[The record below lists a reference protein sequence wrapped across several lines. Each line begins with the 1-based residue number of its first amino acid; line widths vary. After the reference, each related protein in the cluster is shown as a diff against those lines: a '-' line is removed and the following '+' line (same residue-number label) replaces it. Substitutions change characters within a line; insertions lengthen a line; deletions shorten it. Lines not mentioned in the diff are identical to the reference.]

1 MISKKELIQKLQDSK
16 LVDDKK
22 IKELTKISKIEDIFE
37 NLSQD
42 VIIDTEKVAQFKAE
56 HYGLKYIDLGGSDI
70 DKETINL
77 LSHDLAETYQVVIF
91 DEDKSTLKVGLTDP
105 TNLKAREALEFIA
118 RQKNLKAEFYLISK
132 KSFSL
137 AFKRYSALK
146 AEVKQALDVAEGKI
160 QEKEKQ
166 AEEDLG
172 DETVGGV
179 VKSAPISKMVDVIIR
194 HGVEMKA
201 SDIHIEPF
209 TAQTRVRYRIDGVLR
224 TQLLLPKAVH
234 SSIVSRI
241 KVISNLKI
249 DETRIPQDGRVRLKI
264 NKQNVDFRVSTLPLY
279 EKEKVVMRIL
289 DTSSGA
295 ITLEQLGFSGR
306 NAEIIQN
313 NIDKPHGTFLVT
325 GPTGSGKS
333 TTLYAVLNL
342 LNKEGI
348 NIVTLEDPVEYYL
361 KGVNQSQVR
370 PEVGL
375 TFAAGLRSILRQDPD
390 IVMVGEIRDSETA
403 ELAIHA
409 ALTGHF
415 VLSTLHTNDSFGAI
429 PRLFDMG
436 VEPFL
441 LTSTLNVVIAQRL
454 VRKICDKCKEE
465 FKVPEKLIDIVWE
478 VYNQTP
484 KENLE
489 SEGFDLK
496 DKKEMKFYQGKGCKH
511 CNKTGYS
518 GRLAIAE
525 VLDMTDDLKKEI
537 ASGASLEKIRQ
548 EVLSKKMATLQQDG
562 FIKSLKGMT
571 TIEEVMRAT
580 KE

>member
-16 LVDDKK
+16 LIDEKK
-22 IKELTKISKIEDIFE
+22 VKELTKISKIEDIFE

-42 VIIDTEKVAQFKAE
+42 VMIDAERVAQFKAE
-56 HYGLKYIDLGGSDI
+56 HYGLEYIDLGGSDI

-77 LSHDLAETYQVVIF
+77 LPHDLSETYQMVIF
-91 DEDKSTLKVGLTDP
+91 DEDKKALKVGLMDP
-105 TNLKAREALEFIA
+105 TDLKAREAVEFIA
-118 RQKNLKAEFYLISK
+118 RQKNLKSIFYLISK

-137 AFKRYSALK
+137 AIKQYSALK
-146 AEVKQALDVAEGKI
+146 AEVKQALDVAEGRI

-166 AEEDLG
+166 AEEG
-172 DETVGGV
+172 VDEAVGGV
-179 VKSAPISKMVDVIIR
+179 VKSAPISKMVDVIIK

-234 SSIVSRI
+234 ASIVSRI

-279 EKEKVVMRIL
+279 EQEKVVMRIL

-295 ITLEQLGFSGR
+295 ISLEQLGFSGR

-361 KGVNQSQVR
+361 KGVNQSQVN

-465 FKVPEKLIDIVWE
+465 FKIPEKMIDLVWE
-478 VYNQTP
+478 EYNKTP

-489 SEGFDLK
+489 SEGFALK
-496 DKKEMKFYQGKGCKH
+496 SKEEMKFYHGKGCKH
-511 CNKTGYS
+511 CNKSGYA
-518 GRLAIAE
+518 GRLAVAE

-548 EVLSKKMATLQQDG
+548 EVLAKKMATLQQDG
-562 FIKSLKGMT
+562 FIKCLKGLT
-571 TIEEVMRAT
+571 TIEDVMRAT

>member
-16 LVDDKK
+16 LIDDKK
-22 IKELTKISKIEDIFE
+22 VKELTEISKIEDIFE
-37 NLSQD
+37 NLSED
-42 VIIDTEKVAQFKAE
+42 VMIDTEKVAQLEAE
-56 HYGLKYIDLGGSDI
+56 HYGLEYLDLSGNDI
-70 DKETINL
+70 EKETINL
-77 LSHDLAETYQVVIF
+77 LSRNLAETYQVVIF
-91 DEDKSTLKVGLTDP
+91 DEDKNTLKVGLTNP
-105 TNLKAREALEFIA
+105 TNLKAREAVEFVA

-137 AFKRYSALK
+137 AIKQYSALK

-166 AEEDLG
+166 AEEDVG
-172 DETVGGV
+172 EEAVGGV
-179 VKSAPISKMVDVIIR
+179 VKSAPISKMVDVIIK

-234 SSIVSRI
+234 ASIVSRI

-249 DETRIPQDGRVRLKI
+249 DETRIPQDGRVRLKV

-279 EKEKVVMRIL
+279 EQEKVVMRIL

-295 ITLEQLGFSGR
+295 ISLERLGFSGR

-313 NIDKPHGTFLVT
+313 NIDKSHGTFLVT

-465 FKVPEKLIDIVWE
+465 FKVPGNLVDLVWE

-484 KENLE
+484 KENVE
-489 SEGFDLK
+489 SEGFALK
-496 DKKEMKFYQGKGCKH
+496 DKTEMKFYHGKGCKH
-511 CNKTGYS
+511 CNNTGYA

-562 FIKSLKGMT
+562 FIKALKAMT